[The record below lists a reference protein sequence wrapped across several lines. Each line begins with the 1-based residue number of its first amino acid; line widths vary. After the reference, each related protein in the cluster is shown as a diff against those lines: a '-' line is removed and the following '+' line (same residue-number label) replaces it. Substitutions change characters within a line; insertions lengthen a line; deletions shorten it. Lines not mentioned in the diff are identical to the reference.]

1 MSKKKSYIILMAI
14 CVILFSGCQKKD
26 TVTEETQER
35 ISYQEPVITE
45 YESDG
50 MTYEKMSGES
60 IEVVYPKLDKT
71 FSDEIPVAGWRVS
84 GTGKSEMADN
94 KSACCIKYMCD

>member
-45 YESDG
+45 YESDW
-50 MTYEKMSGES
+50 TAYEKMSGES
-60 IEVVYPKLDKT
+60 IEVIRMKIFKV
-71 FSDEIPVAGWRVS
+71 
-84 GTGKSEMADN
+84 
-94 KSACCIKYMCD
+94 

>member
-1 MSKKKSYIILMAI
+1 MTDGFRIYNQGMILYVEEKSYIILMAI

-50 MTYEKMSGES
+50 MAYEKMSGES
-60 IEVVYPKLDKT
+60 IEVIRMKIFKV
-71 FSDEIPVAGWRVS
+71 
-84 GTGKSEMADN
+84 
-94 KSACCIKYMCD
+94 

>member
-45 YESDG
+45 
-50 MTYEKMSGES
+50 
-60 IEVVYPKLDKT
+60 
-71 FSDEIPVAGWRVS
+71 
-84 GTGKSEMADN
+84 
-94 KSACCIKYMCD
+94 

>member
-1 MSKKKSYIILMAI
+1 MTDSFRIYNQGVILYVEEKSYIILMAI

-50 MTYEKMSGES
+50 MAYEKMSGES
-60 IEVVYPKLDKT
+60 IEVIRMKIFKV
-71 FSDEIPVAGWRVS
+71 
-84 GTGKSEMADN
+84 
-94 KSACCIKYMCD
+94 

>member
-14 CVILFSGCQKKD
+14 CVILFSRCQKKD

-50 MTYEKMSGES
+50 MAYEKMSGES
-60 IEVVYPKLDKT
+60 IEVIRMKIFKV
-71 FSDEIPVAGWRVS
+71 
-84 GTGKSEMADN
+84 
-94 KSACCIKYMCD
+94 